1 MISDIKRIAL
11 LHPCPEKFKWEE
23 EAVRIAV
30 SLRK

>member
-11 LHPCPEKFKWEE
+11 PHPSPEKFKWEKG
-23 EAVRIAV
+23 VVKIAV